1 MNEIL
6 PKTLLFSKFRWL
18 RDRGVVSTLLTSGI
32 VALVG
37 VGSFGLG
44 RLTALDSHKT
54 SLVIH
59 APPMT
64 SEIAA
69 PIPISENNTPVPK
82 SIVAPVHNFV
92 GSKNGT
98 KYYPSSCPGA
108 SRIKAAN
115 QVWFGTAAEAL
126 AAGYSLASGC
136 SGVQ

>member
-6 PKTLLFSKFRWL
+6 PKTLLFRKFGFL
-18 RDRGVVSTLLTSGI
+18 RDRGVVSTLLMSGA
-32 VALVG
+32 VVLVG
-37 VGSFGLG
+37 AGAFGLG
-44 RLTALDSHKT
+44 RLSALEGPGARPI
-54 SLVIH
+54 IH
-59 APPMT
+59 APQIS
-64 SEIAA
+64 SEIAS
-69 PIPISENNTPVPK
+69 PTPLSENNIPK
-82 SIVAPVHNFV
+82 GKSTVAPTHNFV

-98 KYYPSSCPGA
+98 KYYPVACAGA